1 MMNFLLFATLLCL
14 PLAESCEKERKLP
27 EKAPAQWTRY
37 QTDLVVRSNCLKRN
51 ILYSV
56 FLPADYETATDKR
69 YDVVY
74 LLHGLGD
81 DHGSWN
87 GKYMHISTTLQQL
100 ENRGTIAPKIYVMPQ
115 GFNSYYV
122 NAYDGSFDYMDFFVE
137 EFIPFIDGNYRTIAE
152 RGHRA
157 IAGYSMGGFGAM
169 VMAAKNP
176 DLFIATIPLSMSLC
190 QYERYTTEAS
200 NSDGWDKQ
208 WGWIFGGVGSKG
220 DARITD
226 YYKEHCPYYYFTEA
240 SAPSFAKMHWWLD
253 CGDDEQQLL
262 IANDR
267 VHRQMRDLGI
277 KHEFRVRNGAHTTDY
292 WRSAMESALPWLET
306 LLDGGQYPDTETA
319 NVDTGSFE
327 GRTEELTVG
336 GCTVKIYLS
345 QKYDPEAERE
355 NTLLLAGHDGY
366 TDKELNGIANALTL
380 ATYSRPCVLACLDT
394 SSESVDLDAV
404 TAALA
409 EKYRIGGSA
418 YRIGLGFGEGAD
430 RLWRYSA
437 DDIEATDNEGK
448 TTAAGVLGSLFLIDG
463 NADASACN
471 PNGKTFYYIVT
482 TDEGTHYR
490 SAGEMYELCKKKGTP
505 HEYRVRNGASG
516 YDAVLA
522 CFAATVSDIKT
533 KIKN

>member
-1 MMNFLLFATLLCL
+1 MMNLLMMFAALFCIS
-14 PLAESCEKERKLP
+14 LAESCEKERKLP
-27 EKAPAQWTRY
+27 EKPQAEWTRY
-37 QTDLVVRSNCLKRN
+37 QTDLVVRSSELKRN

-56 FLPADYETATDKR
+56 YLPADYETATDKR

-87 GKYMHISTTLQQL
+87 GRYMHIATLLQSL
-100 ENRGTIAPKIYVMPQ
+100 ENRGIIAPKIYVMPQ

-137 EFIPFIDGNYRTIAE
+137 EFIPFIDSNYRTRPE
-152 RGHRA
+152 REHRA

-176 DLFIATIPLSMSLC
+176 DLFLATIPLSMSLC

-208 WGWIFGGVGSKG
+208 WGWIFGGVGLKG

-240 SAPSFAKMHWWLD
+240 SAPSFATMHWWLD
-253 CGDDEQQLL
+253 CGDDEEQLL

-277 KHEFRVRNGAHTTDY
+277 KHEFRVRNGAHTSDY

-306 LLDGGQYPDTETA
+306 LFNGGQYPDAETA
-319 NVDTGSFE
+319 NADTEGFE

-336 GCTVKIYLS
+336 GSTVKVYLS
-345 QKYDPEAERE
+345 QKFDPEAERE

-366 TDKELNGIANALTL
+366 TDKELNGIANALAL
-380 ATYSRPCVLACLDT
+380 AAYSRPCVLACLDT
-394 SSESVDLDAV
+394 SSEVDLDAV
-404 TAALA
+404 MAALA
-409 EKYRIGGSA
+409 EKYRIGDSA

-437 DDIEATDNEGK
+437 SGE
-448 TTAAGVLGSLFLIDG
+448 AGVLGSLFLIDG
-463 NADASACN
+463 NADASACS
-471 PNGKTFYYIVT
+471 PDSKTYYYIAT
-482 TDEGTHYR
+482 TDEGAHYR
-490 SAGEMYELCKKKGTP
+490 SAGEMYELCKKKGTTY
-505 HEYRVRNGASG
+505 EYRVRNGVSG

-522 CFAATVSDIKT
+522 CFEAAVSDIKA

>member
-1 MMNFLLFATLLCL
+1 MMNLLMMFAALFCIS
-14 PLAESCEKERKLP
+14 LAESCEKERKLP
-27 EKAPAQWTRY
+27 EKPQVEWTRY
-37 QTDLVVRSNCLKRN
+37 QTDLVVRSSELKRN

-56 FLPADYETATDKR
+56 YLPADYETATDKR

-87 GKYMHISTTLQQL
+87 GKYMHIATLLQSL
-100 ENRGTIAPKIYVMPQ
+100 ENRGIIAPKIYVMPQ

-137 EFIPFIDGNYRTIAE
+137 EFIPFIDSNYRTRPE
-152 RGHRA
+152 REHRA

-176 DLFIATIPLSMSLC
+176 DLFLATIPLSMSLC

-208 WGWIFGGVGSKG
+208 WGWIFGGVGLKG

-240 SAPSFAKMHWWLD
+240 SAPSFATMHWWLD
-253 CGDDEQQLL
+253 CGDDEEQLL

-277 KHEFRVRNGAHTTDY
+277 KHEFRVRNGAHTSDY

-306 LLDGGQYPDTETA
+306 LLNGGQYPDAETA
-319 NVDTGSFE
+319 NADTGSFE

-336 GCTVKIYLS
+336 GCTVKVYLS
-345 QKYDPEAERE
+345 QKFDPEAERE

-366 TDKELNGIANALTL
+366 TDKELNGIANALAL
-380 ATYSRPCVLACLDT
+380 AAYSRPCVLACLDT
-394 SSESVDLDAV
+394 SSEDADLDAV
-404 TAALA
+404 MAALA
-409 EKYRIGGSA
+409 EKYRIGDSA

-437 DDIEATDNEGK
+437 SGE
-448 TTAAGVLGSLFLIDG
+448 AGVLGSLFLIDG
-463 NADASACN
+463 NADASACS
-471 PNGKTFYYIVT
+471 PDSKTYYYIAT
-482 TDEGTHYR
+482 TDEGAHYR
-490 SAGEMYELCKKKGTP
+490 SAGEMYELCKKKGTTY
-505 HEYRVRNGASG
+505 EYRVRNGVSG

-522 CFAATVSDIKT
+522 CFEAAVSDIKA

>member
-1 MMNFLLFATLLCL
+1 MMNLLMMFAALFCIS
-14 PLAESCEKERKLP
+14 LAESCEKERKLP
-27 EKAPAQWTRY
+27 EKPQAEWTRY
-37 QTDLVVRSNCLKRN
+37 QTDLVVRSSELKRN

-56 FLPADYETATDKR
+56 YLPADYETATDKR

-87 GKYMHISTTLQQL
+87 GKYMHIATLLQSL
-100 ENRGTIAPKIYVMPQ
+100 ENRGIIAPKIYVMPQ

-137 EFIPFIDGNYRTIAE
+137 EFIPFIDSNYRTRPE
-152 RGHRA
+152 REHRA

-176 DLFIATIPLSMSLC
+176 DLFLATIPLSMSLC

-208 WGWIFGGVGSKG
+208 WGWIFGGVGLKG

-240 SAPSFAKMHWWLD
+240 SAPSFATMHWWLD
-253 CGDDEQQLL
+253 CGDDEEQLL

-277 KHEFRVRNGAHTTDY
+277 KHEFRVRNGAHTSDY

-306 LLDGGQYPDTETA
+306 LLNGGQYPDAETA
-319 NVDTGSFE
+319 NADTGSFE

-336 GCTVKIYLS
+336 GSTVKVYLS
-345 QKYDPEAERE
+345 QKFDPEAERE

-366 TDKELNGIANALTL
+366 TDKELNGIANALAL
-380 ATYSRPCVLACLDT
+380 AAYSRPCVLACLDT
-394 SSESVDLDAV
+394 SSEVDLDAV
-404 TAALA
+404 MAALA
-409 EKYRIGGSA
+409 EKYCIGDSA

-437 DDIEATDNEGK
+437 SGE
-448 TTAAGVLGSLFLIDG
+448 AGVLGSLFLIDG
-463 NADASACN
+463 NADASACS
-471 PNGKTFYYIVT
+471 PDSKTYYYIAT
-482 TDEGTHYR
+482 TDEGAHYR
-490 SAGEMYELCKKKGTP
+490 SAGEMYELCKKKGATY
-505 HEYRVRNGASG
+505 EYRVRNGVSG

-522 CFAATVSDIKT
+522 CFEAAVSDIKA